1 MELGQSRG
9 RVHVVDDDRSFAT
22 AIERRLKRAGYEVA
36 TYASAQ
42 QLLDLLPNG
51 NEPNCIVLDVR
62 IPRLTGPQLQERLSQ
77 LGSTLP
83 IIFLTGYPDIPTT
96 VRAIQAGAHDFLT
109 KPVTSDDLLL
119 AIEKAFAHHQISR
132 DEQNKLDAVRARIAS
147 LTPREREV
155 FLLIIRGNTNKGVA
169 RELGGTERTIKAHR
183 QRVMEKMQVQSLA
196 ELVSAA
202 ERVGVLTTTETD
214 IRGDL

>member
-1 MELGQSRG
+1 MELGHSRG

-51 NEPNCIVLDVR
+51 NEPSCIVLDVR
-62 IPRLTGPQLQERLSQ
+62 IPGLSGPQLQERLSE

-83 IIFLTGYPDIPTT
+83 IIFLTGHADIPTT
-96 VRAIQAGAHDFLT
+96 VRAIKAGAHDFLT
-109 KPVTSDDLLL
+109 KPVTSDDLLR

-132 DEQNKLDAVRARIAS
+132 DEQNKLDGVRARVAT
-147 LTPREREV
+147 LTPRERQV
-155 FLLIIRGNTNKGVA
+155 FEFVVGGRTNKHAA
-169 RELGGTERTIKAHR
+169 RALGCTERTIKAHR
-183 QRVMEKMQVQSLA
+183 QRMMEKMQVRSVA
-196 ELVSAA
+196 ELVSLA
-202 ERVGVLTTTETD
+202 ERIGVASAAGRTA
-214 IRGDL
+214 